1 MTLKICILYVCIL
14 LNKRSQME
22 KREHQVSWGGA
33 SHSSKSDLNQTK
45 KTSAG
50 LCRKPHL
57 IYFFTLLF
65 NYLCLSCCLSLSI
78 SLNHYLTTLSIYLSI
93 KLQMNVHMYL
103 IYVCMSCTYLLS
115 HKAQLNRWITCI
127 RDDSFTF
134 RGKGVL
140 RRFISNPSWFFS
152 FFLLSLKLIWKGAQQ
167 LSHLADF

>member
-1 MTLKICILYVCIL
+1 MEIKTEGRSHKGKDVMTICILYECIL

-65 NYLCLSCCLSLSI
+65 NYLCLSCCLSLYLSQ
-78 SLNHYLTTLSIYLSI
+78 SLSHHSIYLSI
-93 KLQMNVHMYL
+93 YKTTDERTYVPNLCM
-103 IYVCMSCTYLLS
+103 YVCTYIYYHIKLNSIDES
-115 HKAQLNRWITCI
+115 H
-127 RDDSFTF
+127 
-134 RGKGVL
+134 V
-140 RRFISNPSWFFS
+140 
-152 FFLLSLKLIWKGAQQ
+152 
-167 LSHLADF
+167 